1 MRVKLAALFLTIV
14 MVVAGQTT
22 AAPLS
27 YVLETRPGVN
37 ATLLASRYSFTIQKS
52 WTSST
57 ETHYAITF
65 LAPVTSATLKALSGE
80 SGVIEV
86 ESDAPV
92 RAGGSESSTAGALEP
107 ITTQISASAPV
118 SFYGATVRSSYVDQP
133 AARIIRVKDAW
144 QKYPTGSGVTV
155 ALIDTGV
162 DEKHPALKNV
172 LVPGYDFTRDLAG
185 TASELADLDQSTVA
199 ILDQSTVAIL
209 DGKRYGLR
217 LTQSTVAILDQSTVA
232 ILDGSK
238 LPAAFGHGTMV
249 AGLVHLVA
257 PSARILPLKAFRADG
272 SSSLSNIIRAVYYAV
287 DHGANVVSMS
297 FNLTAPSA
305 ELANAIGY
313 GVSKG
318 VIFVAAAGNDGKE
331 KKLYPAAVPKVL
343 GVGSTNYS
351 DKRSSFSNYGTVIRA
366 AAPGEALVTTY
377 PGNNYAA
384 VWGTSFSTPL
394 VAGAVGIMRQIDS
407 KLNYGKVLDSLE
419 KGVAVGGDIGS
430 RLSLPPVLQN
440 CWSSQY

>member
-1 MRVKLAALFLTIV
+1 MRAKLAALFLTV
-14 MVVAGQTT
+14 VSVVAGQTT
-22 AAPLS
+22 TPLS
-27 YVLETRPGVN
+27 YVLETKPGVN
-37 ATLLASRYSFTIQKS
+37 ATLLASRYSFSIQKT

-65 LAPVTSATLKALSGE
+65 LAPVTSEALKALRGE
-80 SGVIEV
+80 NGVIEV
-86 ESDAPV
+86 ESDAAV
-92 RAGGSESSTAGALEP
+92 RAGGSESATAAALEP
-107 ITTQISASAPV
+107 ITTQISNSAPV
-118 SFYGATVRSSYVDQP
+118 SFYGSTVRSSYVDQP
-133 AARIIRVKDAW
+133 GAGIIHLSDARL
-144 QKYPTGSGVTV
+144 KYPTGTGVTI
-155 ALIDTGV
+155 AIIDTGV

-209 DGKRYGLR
+209 DGKRYSLR

-297 FNLTAPSA
+297 FNLNAPSA
-305 ELANAIGY
+305 ELATAINY
-313 GVSKG
+313 GISKG
-318 VIFVAAAGNDGKE
+318 VLFVSAAGNDGKE
-331 KKLYPAAVPKVL
+331 KKVFPASIPKVL

-351 DKRSSFSNYGTVIRA
+351 DRRSSFSNYGTVIHA
-366 AAPGEALVTTY
+366 AAPGEALVTTF

-394 VAGAVGIMRQIDS
+394 IAGAIGIMKQIDP
-407 KLNYGKVLDSLE
+407 KLNYSKVINSLE
-419 KGVAVGGDIGS
+419 KGVAIDGDIGR
-430 RLSLPPVLQN
+430 RLTLPPVLQS
-440 CWSSQY
+440 CWSTTY

>member
-1 MRVKLAALFLTIV
+1 MRAKLAVLFLMV
-14 MVVAGQTT
+14 VSVVAGQTT
-22 AAPLS
+22 APLS
-27 YVLETRPGVN
+27 YVLETKPDVN
-37 ATLLASRYSFTIQKS
+37 VTLLASRYSFSVQTT

-57 ETHYAITF
+57 EAHYAITF
-65 LAPVTSATLKALSGE
+65 QSAVTSDTLKALRGE
-80 SGVIEV
+80 KGVIEL
-86 ESDAPV
+86 ESDVAV
-92 RAGGSESSTAGALEP
+92 RAGGSESVTAATLEP
-107 ITTQISASAPV
+107 ITTQLSNSAPV
-118 SFYGATVRSSYVDQP
+118 SFYGSSVRSSYLDQP
-133 AARIIRVKDAW
+133 GTGIIHLSDARL
-144 QKYPTGSGVTV
+144 KYPTGTGVTIAV
-155 ALIDTGV
+155 IDTGV

-172 LVPGYDFTRDLAG
+172 LVPGYDFTRDLPG

-209 DGKRYGLR
+209 DGKRYALR

-272 SSSLSNIIRAVYYAV
+272 SSSLSHIIRAVYYAV

-297 FNLTAPSA
+297 FSLDAPSA
-305 ELANAIGY
+305 ELAAAINY
-313 GVSKG
+313 GISKG
-318 VIFVAAAGNDGKE
+318 VLFVSSAGNDGKE
-331 KKLYPAAVPKVL
+331 KKVFPAALPKVL

-351 DKRSSFSNYGTVIRA
+351 DKRSSFSNYGTAIHA

-394 VAGAVGIMRQIDS
+394 VAGALGIMKQIDP
-407 KLNYGKVLDSLE
+407 KLNYGKALDALQQ
-419 KGVAVGGDIGS
+419 GVAVDGDIGN
-430 RLSLPPVLQN
+430 RLSLPPVLQG
-440 CWSSQY
+440 CWSSVY